1 MYFVHALV
9 VMTTLLVLLV
19 NHSVIAANSQAV
31 SYFESAL
38 TACDRGLKMRMP
50 RSRGSLRI
58 LKSLWKRYQYNRD
71 LALKYDKSVKDT
83 TEHVYHGKFFP
94 QKTSFLEAFKLC
106 ETDFP
111 NKVKKAET
119 VVTQNIKERELKQQ
133 QQQVQRQDLIKNQ
146 ESAKREVVLAINEYC
161 AKRLKNP
168 SIPVAELYESYLA
181 AKQKALATYPQIVNQ
196 IHQATLID
204 MGTGEATHLSQSI
217 QDWFNYCNAV
227 FAPPTDD
234 SKPVPS
240 ISQLSPISM
249 AMIEPQGPTPPDSKS
264 PATTTSPKNNVAS
277 AQAEAQSAQP
287 EEDITE
293 SDFDA
298 DFDQEEYQQVVS
310 NSTADRLKVLK
321 KEGRLPDYVN
331 DEDYDY
337 QQANIWQYENEKQNQ
352 CNIYQFKDNQL
363 VESKNLAGECPSF

>member
-1 MYFVHALV
+1 MYFVNALIV
-9 VMTTLLVLLV
+9 VTTLLVLVV

-71 LALKYDKSVKDT
+71 LALKYDQSVKDT
-83 TEHVYHGKFFP
+83 TEHVYHGKFFS

-168 SIPVAELYESYLA
+168 SIPVAELYESYLT

-204 MGTGEATHLSQSI
+204 MNTGEETNLSQSI
-217 QDWFNYCNAV
+217 QDWFNYCDAA

-234 SKPVPS
+234 SKPAPS

-249 AMIEPQGPTPPDSKS
+249 AMVEPEGPTPPNSKP
-264 PATTTSPKNNVAS
+264 PAAPPENNVAD
-277 AQAEAQSAQP
+277 AQAEAQSAQS
-287 EEDITE
+287 EDDITE
-293 SDFDA
+293 PDFDA
-298 DFDQEEYQQVVS
+298 DFDQEEYQQLVS

-331 DEDYDY
+331 DEDSDY

-352 CNIYQFKDNQL
+352 CNIYQFKDNKL
-363 VESKNLAGECPSF
+363 IESNNLSGECPPF